1 MRILGIVA
9 LGAALGGCASSA
21 APATGGGM
29 VTNSFS
35 VPNCFPVTV
44 QSILTFFGFRSGTM
58 EERRAN
64 PRHALSKPEQL
75 SSTAAASIAR
85 FAIYLPTGQR

>member
-35 VPNCFPVTV
+35 VPNCFSSHG
-44 QSILTFFGFRSGTM
+44 SIDPYIFWL
-58 EERRAN
+58 
-64 PRHALSKPEQL
+64 
-75 SSTAAASIAR
+75 
-85 FAIYLPTGQR
+85 